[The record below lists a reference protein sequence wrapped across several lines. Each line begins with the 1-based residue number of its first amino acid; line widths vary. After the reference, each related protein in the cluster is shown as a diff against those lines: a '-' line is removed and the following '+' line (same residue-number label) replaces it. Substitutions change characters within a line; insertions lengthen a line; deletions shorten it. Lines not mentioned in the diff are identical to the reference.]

1 MLLRLLKELKEDIE
15 EVETTC
21 EQNGNINKETENIQR
36 NQKETMELK
45 STVTEMEKVG
55 EALEDCVRQAGER
68 IRELEDNLG
77 RYQG

>member
-36 NQKETMELK
+36 NQKETMEIVSSLF
-45 STVTEMEKVG
+45 
-55 EALEDCVRQAGER
+55 LFF
-68 IRELEDNLG
+68 
-77 RYQG
+77 